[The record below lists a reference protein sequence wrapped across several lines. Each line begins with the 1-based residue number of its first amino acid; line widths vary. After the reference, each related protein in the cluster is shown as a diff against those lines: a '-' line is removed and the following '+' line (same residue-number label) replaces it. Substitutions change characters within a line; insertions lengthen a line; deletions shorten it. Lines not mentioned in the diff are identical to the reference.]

1 MQVVM
6 YGRFGLKEQ
15 MKGIEKD
22 FQKDR
27 TYINENEFFVIG
39 KDFGKTIKDVLKGE
53 VKNGEGKN
61 ESSSIYKI

>member
-6 YGRFGLKEQ
+6 YGRFGSKEQ
-15 MKGIEKD
+15 MKGIEED
-22 FQKDR
+22 FPKDR
-27 TYINENEFFVIG
+27 TYIKGNEFFVIG